1 MRFDSFLGVS
11 LGSYSCCC
19 VFVSSVSFFVC
30 FAFACCV
37 PHGNENQVKRLDGLV
52 RTLALYG
59 ILERNV
65 MDSSK

>member
-1 MRFDSFLGVS
+1 MYVSIRFE
-11 LGSYSCCC
+11 SYRLVLIVVLCL
-19 VFVSSVSFFVC
+19 V
-30 FAFACCV
+30 FAFAFRGT
-37 PHGNENQVKRLDGLV
+37 HGNEQKKQVKRLDGLV